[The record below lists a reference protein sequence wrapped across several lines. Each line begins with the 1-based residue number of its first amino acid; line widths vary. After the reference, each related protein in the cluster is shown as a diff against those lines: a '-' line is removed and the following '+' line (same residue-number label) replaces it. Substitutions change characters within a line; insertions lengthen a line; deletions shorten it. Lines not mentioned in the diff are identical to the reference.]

1 MSAFDPKRTL
11 TVLALP
17 GHGKASVC
25 LRLDF
30 EGLRQKAS
38 AVISANRVA
47 DLDDLL
53 RREEVTKLSESRII
67 DVAAVGHLLDVAKQG
82 SLLVIEQL

>member
-67 DVAAVGHLLDVAKQG
+67 DVAAVGHLLDVAKQC